1 MTLAMPDYWM
11 RDGRALAVAILF
23 GLLGFLGCDTSVD
36 AFENDRPFSIIGVLN
51 AGADTQYVRVA
62 RLNDSLAF
70 GAPPVP
76 LPATVTTTRRSTGE
90 TTTWQDSL
98 FSFEFARGVGALD
111 ERFAHNVWTDA
122 PIEAGAT
129 YRFTVTGREGGTSS
143 ATVRLPDPPP
153 EPDVSPP
160 DRFFPAWGVRVPGQ
174 NVADIRVLTRE
185 VAPSGAFITHRQ
197 SFVADTTEDDFLD
210 AVTVQFTVEDVVA
223 VVQGPLV
230 DIRLQIVT
238 AGPEWPEVDTLSD
251 KELLDPGTI
260 TNVENGFGYLAGV
273 NSRTVPLCRTPA
285 SPLEEGFRCQRIG
298 VPTE

>member
-1 MTLAMPDYWM
+1 M
-11 RDGRALAVAILF
+11 ALSNWLQWAAALGIG
-23 GLLGFLGCDTSVD
+23 GLLLTACDTSVD
-36 AFENDRPFSIIGVLN
+36 AFENDQPFSIIGVLN

-76 LPATVTTTRRSTGE
+76 LPATVTTTRLSTGE
-90 TTTWQDSL
+90 STTWRDSL
-98 FSFEFARGVGALD
+98 FAFEFARGVGAIDRRL
-111 ERFAHNVWTDA
+111 AHNVWTDA
-122 PIEAGAT
+122 PVEAGAT
-129 YRFTVTGREGGTSS
+129 YRLTVTGREGGTSS
-143 ATVRLPDPPP
+143 ATVTLPDRPP

-185 VAPSGAFITHRQ
+185 QAPSGNVVTRRQ

-210 AVTVQFTVEDVVA
+210 AVTVQFAVDDVVA
-223 VVQGPLV
+223 IVQGPLV
-230 DIRLQIVT
+230 DIRLQIVA
-238 AGPEWPEVDTLSD
+238 AGPEWPAVDTLSNE
-251 KELLDPGTI
+251 ELLDPGTI

-273 NSRTVPLCRTPA
+273 HSRTVPLCRTPE
-285 SPLEEGFRCQRIG
+285 SSLEEGFRCQRIG